1 LRAKAYARRVSFC
14 IGIGGFIA
22 GMLFHASTAFAGSMD
37 PTPERYVLQP
47 PNLPAGA
54 TCQSIAMNPSTGLV
68 GGNLPNN
75 FPCSP
80 DNVAF
85 RNMISE
91 LGFAIAPTAFHPA
104 RTTGIGGFALTL
116 EANYTHINSS
126 SLSTATDGTKVKYW
140 QTGTQ
145 GSADPNT
152 KAFPTS
158 NSSPDSML
166 QIYAMKARKGLPFGF
181 EVTGSLGFI
190 ANTTMWVGGADV
202 RWSLLEGFRT
212 GPLGIFPDVSVGG
225 GVRTV
230 TGTSKFNLTTVGI
243 DAQVSKPIALGDSA
257 TITPVIGYQRLI
269 ILGDSNII
277 DLTPN
282 VDPLQQCGYAGPDAQ
297 TGAPTCRNKLSNGAD
312 NNGDFNNNVTFDKV
326 RVQRNRGIL
335 GVNYKYEILY
345 LATQIAFDLTSPHDW
360 DPTLTDARQWTLSF
374 EGGVFF

>member
-1 LRAKAYARRVSFC
+1 
-14 IGIGGFIA
+14 
-22 GMLFHASTAFAGSMD
+22 MD

-47 PNLPAGA
+47 LNLPAGA
-54 TCQSIAMNPSTGLV
+54 TCQSIAMNPETGV
-68 GGNLPNN
+68 GNGNLPNN

-80 DNVAF
+80 DNIAF

-116 EANYTHINSS
+116 EANYTHINASAVS
-126 SLSTATDGTKVKYW
+126 NTPATATTQASQSKYW
-140 QTGTQ
+140 SAGTQ

-152 KAFPTS
+152 KAYPTS

-212 GPLGIFPDVSVGG
+212 GPLGIFPDISVGG
-225 GVRTV
+225 GVRTI

-243 DAQVSKPIALGDSA
+243 DAQVSKPIPIGDSA
-257 TITPVIGYQRLI
+257 TLTPVIGYQRLF

-282 VDPLQQCGYAGPDAQ
+282 VDPLQQCGYAGPNAT
-297 TGAPTCRNKLSNGAD
+297 TGAPTCRNHLSNGAD
-312 NNGDFNNNVTFDKV
+312 NNSDFNNNTTFDKV
-326 RVQRNRGIL
+326 RVQRNRGLI
-335 GVNYKYEILY
+335 GVNYKYEMVY
-345 LATQIAFDLTSPHDW
+345 LASQIAFDLTSPNDW
-360 DPTLTDARQWTLSF
+360 DSTLTDARQWTLSF

>member
-1 LRAKAYARRVSFC
+1 
-14 IGIGGFIA
+14 
-22 GMLFHASTAFAGSMD
+22 
-37 PTPERYVLQP
+37 
-47 PNLPAGA
+47 
-54 TCQSIAMNPSTGLV
+54 
-68 GGNLPNN
+68 
-75 FPCSP
+75 
-80 DNVAF
+80 
-85 RNMISE
+85 
-91 LGFAIAPTAFHPA
+91 
-104 RTTGIGGFALTL
+104 
-116 EANYTHINSS
+116 
-126 SLSTATDGTKVKYW
+126 
-140 QTGTQ
+140 
-145 GSADPNT
+145 
-152 KAFPTS
+152 
-158 NSSPDSML
+158 
-166 QIYAMKARKGLPFGF
+166 MKARKGLPFGF
-181 EVTGSLGFI
+181 EITGSLGFI

-243 DAQVSKPIALGDSA
+243 DAQVSKPIPIGDSA
-257 TITPVIGYQRLI
+257 TITPVVGYQRLI

-297 TGAPTCRNKLSNGAD
+297 TGAPTCRNKLPNGAD
-312 NNGDFNNNVTFDKV
+312 NNSDFNNNVTFDKV

-345 LATQIAFDLTSPHDW
+345 LATQIAFDLTSPQDW